1 MQIKKSNKLSIVH
14 EFEIDL
20 EDEKFETTL
29 KVEVRVIDGKIT
41 NFFYVNSFRF
51 GRMTEKQENQVKTLI
66 KKELGL

>member
-1 MQIKKSNKLSIVH
+1 MKVQKSNKLSIVH

-20 EDEKFETTL
+20 EDDKFETTL
-29 KVEVRVIDGKIT
+29 KVEVRVVDSKIT

-51 GRMTEKQENQVKTLI
+51 GRMSEKQENQVKTLI

>member
-1 MQIKKSNKLSIVH
+1 MKVQKSNKLSIVH

-20 EDEKFETTL
+20 EDDKFETTL
-29 KVEVRVIDGKIT
+29 KVEVRVVDSKIT

-51 GRMTEKQENQVKTLI
+51 GRMSEKQENQVKNLI